1 MMKIIYLQDNNVI
14 AIVSLVDESN
24 IVEDASKYVPLGKKY
39 KIIDDAE
46 LPTDTKYRDAW
57 TVNEADLT
65 DGIGEMQ

>member
-1 MMKIIYLQDNNVI
+1 MKIIYLQDNNVV
-14 AIVSLVDESN
+14 AIVSLADESN
-24 IVEDASKYVPLGKKY
+24 IAEVAPKHVPFGKKY

-65 DGIGEMQ
+65 DGIGEMA